1 MVIKQRCLMNK
12 EYLKEYSLLPIN
24 FNTDEIWNFIPLAE
38 QLHIVP
44 IIGQEMYNELL
55 DKVENNEVTP
65 ENASLLLQ
73 IYPFEGL
80 AIMEVSMPY
89 IAFHITE
96 VGITKGSSEN
106 SDSVTTNDINYLTN
120 YVRSQMVP
128 YKERL
133 IEFISQNS
141 ELYPNIKIEKKC
153 EKKTTNGRV
162 YGFNQINTDV
172 DYNRLTN
179 GSLSQNFVDF
189 IWHFEN

>member
-1 MVIKQRCLMNK
+1 MIIKQRCLMNK

-44 IIGQEMYNELL
+44 IIGQEMYKELL
-55 DKVENNEVTP
+55 DQVENNEVTP

-106 SDSVTTNDINYLTN
+106 SDSVTTNDVNYLTN

-153 EKKTTNGRV
+153 EKQPTNGRV
-162 YGFNQINTDV
+162 YGFKQINTDV

-189 IWHFEN
+189 IWRFD

>member
-55 DKVENNEVTP
+55 DQVENNEVTP

-89 IAFHITE
+89 IAFHVSE

-153 EKKTTNGRV
+153 EKQTTNGRV

-189 IWHFEN
+189 IWRFN

>member
-44 IIGQEMYNELL
+44 IIGQEMYKELL
-55 DKVENNEVTP
+55 DQVENNEVTP

-106 SDSVTTNDINYLTN
+106 SESINTNDINYLTN
-120 YVRSQMVP
+120 YVRSQMLP

-153 EKKTTNGRV
+153 EKQTTNGRV

-172 DYNRLTN
+172 DYNRLSN

-189 IWHFEN
+189 IWRFD

>member
-55 DKVENNEVTP
+55 DQVENNEVTP

-153 EKKTTNGRV
+153 EKQTTNGRV

-189 IWHFEN
+189 IWQFD

>member
-1 MVIKQRCLMNK
+1 MNK

-55 DKVENNEVTP
+55 DQVENNEVTP

-96 VGITKGSSEN
+96 VGITLGKSEN

-153 EKKTTNGRV
+153 EKQTTNGRV

-189 IWHFEN
+189 IWRFN

>member
-1 MVIKQRCLMNK
+1 MNK

-44 IIGQEMYNELL
+44 IIGQEMYKELL
-55 DKVENNEVTP
+55 DQVENNEVTP

-89 IAFHITE
+89 IAYHITE

-106 SDSVTTNDINYLTN
+106 SESVTTNDINYLTN
-120 YVRSQMVP
+120 YVRSQMTP
-128 YKERL
+128 CKERL

-141 ELYPNIKIEKKC
+141 ELYPSIKIEHKC
-153 EKKTTNGRV
+153 EKQTTNGRV
-162 YGFNQINTDV
+162 YGFRQINTDV
-172 DYNRLTN
+172 DYNRLSN
-179 GSLSQNFVDF
+179 GSLSGNIMDC
-189 IWHFEN
+189 IWRFD

>member
-55 DKVENNEVTP
+55 DQVENNEVTP

-153 EKKTTNGRV
+153 EKQTTNGRV

-179 GSLSQNFVDF
+179 GSLSHNFVDF
-189 IWHFEN
+189 IWRFD

>member
-44 IIGQEMYNELL
+44 IIGQEMYKELL
-55 DKVENNEVTP
+55 DQVENNEVTP

-89 IAFHITE
+89 IAYHITE

-120 YVRSQMVP
+120 YVRSQMTP
-128 YKERL
+128 CKERL

-141 ELYPNIKIEKKC
+141 ELYPSIKIEHKC
-153 EKKTTNGRV
+153 EKQITNGRV
-162 YGFNQINTDV
+162 YSFNQINTDV
-172 DYNRLTN
+172 DYNRLSN
-179 GSLSQNFVDF
+179 GSLSGNIMDS
-189 IWHFEN
+189 IWRFD

>member
-55 DKVENNEVTP
+55 DQVENNEVTP

-153 EKKTTNGRV
+153 EKQPTNGRV

>member
-1 MVIKQRCLMNK
+1 MAIKQRTLMDK
-12 EYLKEYSLLPIN
+12 SYLAEYSLLPIN

-55 DKVENNEVTP
+55 DQVENNEVTP

-153 EKKTTNGRV
+153 EKQTTNGRV

-189 IWHFEN
+189 IWRFD

>member
-55 DKVENNEVTP
+55 DQVENNEVTP

-153 EKKTTNGRV
+153 EKQTTNGRV

-179 GSLSQNFVDF
+179 GLLSQNFVDF
-189 IWHFEN
+189 IWRFN

>member
-44 IIGQEMYNELL
+44 IIGQEMYKELL
-55 DKVENNEVTP
+55 DQVENNEVTP

-89 IAFHITE
+89 IAYHITE

-120 YVRSQMVP
+120 YVRSQMTP
-128 YKERL
+128 CKERL

-141 ELYPNIKIEKKC
+141 ELYPSIKIEHKC
-153 EKKTTNGRV
+153 EKQTTNGRV
-162 YGFNQINTDV
+162 YGFRQINTDV
-172 DYNRLTN
+172 DYNRLSN
-179 GSLSQNFVDF
+179 GSLSGNIMDS
-189 IWHFEN
+189 IWRFD

>member
-55 DKVENNEVTP
+55 DQVENNEVTP

-106 SDSVTTNDINYLTN
+106 SDSVTTNDVNYLTN

-153 EKKTTNGRV
+153 EKQTTNGRV

-172 DYNRLTN
+172 AYNRLTN

-189 IWHFEN
+189 IWRFD

>member
-55 DKVENNEVTP
+55 DQVENNEVTP

-153 EKKTTNGRV
+153 EKQTTNGRV

-189 IWHFEN
+189 IWHFD

>member
-55 DKVENNEVTP
+55 DQVENNEVTP

-106 SDSVTTNDINYLTN
+106 SESINTNDINYLTN

-153 EKKTTNGRV
+153 EKQTTNGRV
-162 YGFNQINTDV
+162 YGFKQINTDV

-189 IWHFEN
+189 IWRFD

>member
-55 DKVENNEVTP
+55 DQVENNEVTP

-106 SDSVTTNDINYLTN
+106 SDSVTTNDVNYLTN

-153 EKKTTNGRV
+153 EKQTTNGRV

-189 IWHFEN
+189 IWRFD

>member
-55 DKVENNEVTP
+55 DQVENNKVTP

-153 EKKTTNGRV
+153 EKQTTNGRV

-189 IWHFEN
+189 IWQFN

>member
-44 IIGQEMYNELL
+44 IIGQEMYKELL
-55 DKVENNEVTP
+55 DQVENNEVTP

-89 IAFHITE
+89 IAYHITE

-120 YVRSQMVP
+120 YVRSQMTP
-128 YKERL
+128 CKERL

-141 ELYPNIKIEKKC
+141 ELYPNIKVEKKC
-153 EKKTTNGRV
+153 EKQITNGRV
-162 YGFNQINTDV
+162 YSFNQINTDV
-172 DYNRLTN
+172 DYNRLSN
-179 GSLSQNFVDF
+179 GSLSGNIMDS
-189 IWHFEN
+189 IWRFD

>member
-55 DKVENNEVTP
+55 DQVENNEVTP

-96 VGITKGSSEN
+96 IGITKGSSEN

-153 EKKTTNGRV
+153 EKQTTNGRV
-162 YGFNQINTDV
+162 YGFKQINTDV

-189 IWHFEN
+189 IWRFD

>member
-1 MVIKQRCLMNK
+1 MN
-12 EYLKEYSLLPIN
+12 EDYLKEYSLIPLS
-24 FNTDEIWNFIPLAE
+24 FNVKEIWNFIPLAE

-55 DKVENNEVTP
+55 DQVENNEVTP

-153 EKKTTNGRV
+153 EKQTTNGRV

-189 IWHFEN
+189 IWRFN

>member
-55 DKVENNEVTP
+55 DQVENNQVTP

-153 EKKTTNGRV
+153 EKQTTNGRV

-189 IWHFEN
+189 IWRFN

>member
-55 DKVENNEVTP
+55 DQVENNAVTP

-153 EKKTTNGRV
+153 EKQTTNGRV

-189 IWHFEN
+189 IWQFN

>member
-55 DKVENNEVTP
+55 DQVENNKVTP

-153 EKKTTNGRV
+153 EKQTTNGRV

-189 IWHFEN
+189 IWRFD

>member
-55 DKVENNEVTP
+55 DQVENNEVTP

-153 EKKTTNGRV
+153 EKQPTNGRV

-189 IWHFEN
+189 IWRFD

>member
-1 MVIKQRCLMNK
+1 MNK

-44 IIGQEMYNELL
+44 IIGQEMYKELL
-55 DKVENNEVTP
+55 DQVENNEVTP

-120 YVRSQMVP
+120 YVRSQMTP
-128 YKERL
+128 CKERL

-141 ELYPNIKIEKKC
+141 ELYPSIKIEHKC
-153 EKKTTNGRV
+153 EKQTTNGRV
-162 YGFNQINTDV
+162 YSFRQINTDV
-172 DYNRLTN
+172 DYNRLSN
-179 GSLSQNFVDF
+179 GSLSGNIMDS
-189 IWHFEN
+189 IWRFD

>member
-1 MVIKQRCLMNK
+1 MNK

-44 IIGQEMYNELL
+44 IIGQEMYKELL
-55 DKVENNEVTP
+55 DQVENNEVTP

-106 SDSVTTNDINYLTN
+106 SESINTNDINYLTN
-120 YVRSQMVP
+120 YVRSQMIP

-153 EKKTTNGRV
+153 EKQTTNGRV

-189 IWHFEN
+189 IWRFN

>member
-12 EYLKEYSLLPIN
+12 EYLKEYYLLPIN

-55 DKVENNEVTP
+55 DQVENNEVTP

-153 EKKTTNGRV
+153 EKQTTNGRV

-189 IWHFEN
+189 IWRFD

>member
-55 DKVENNEVTP
+55 DQVENNEVTP

-106 SDSVTTNDINYLTN
+106 SESINTNDINYLTN

-153 EKKTTNGRV
+153 EKQTTNGRV

-189 IWHFEN
+189 IWRFN